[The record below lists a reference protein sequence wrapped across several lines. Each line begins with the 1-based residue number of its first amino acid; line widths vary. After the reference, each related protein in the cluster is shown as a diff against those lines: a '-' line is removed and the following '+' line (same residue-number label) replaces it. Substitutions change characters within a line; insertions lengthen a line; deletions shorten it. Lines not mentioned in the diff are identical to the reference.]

1 MHKKILYHNAVAII
15 KGGDAAPA
23 LRGRVEFYQKSNGVL
38 VVVNVDGLP
47 KDNESGFFAFHI
59 HEGKS
64 CQGDDFAE
72 TLAHYNPQSTPHPM
86 HAGDLPP
93 LLECNG
99 MAYMSVLTGR
109 FSVKEI
115 IGRTVVIHNGVDDF
129 TTQPAGNA
137 GRKIA
142 CGIIKLI

>member
-1 MHKKILYHNAVAII
+1 MHKKILYPNAVAII

-23 LRGRVEFYQKSNGVL
+23 LHGRVEFYQKSNGVL

-99 MAYMSVLTGR
+99 IAYMSVLTGR

-115 IGRTVVIHNGVDDF
+115 IGRTVVIHNGADDF

-142 CGIIKLI
+142 CGIIKRM